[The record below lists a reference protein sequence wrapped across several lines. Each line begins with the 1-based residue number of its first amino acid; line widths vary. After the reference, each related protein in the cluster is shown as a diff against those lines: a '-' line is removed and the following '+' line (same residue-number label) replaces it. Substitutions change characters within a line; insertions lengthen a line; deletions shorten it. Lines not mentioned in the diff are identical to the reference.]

1 MIVSVDTNV
10 FVYAAD
16 DDEPDKQKIARDALA
31 RLATRGAPVGLQ
43 VIGELQN
50 ALRRGLGMPNHLA
63 SQQARNIFTA
73 FGSFPYDAACVDQ
86 ALAQSAAG
94 RLSYWDALLLSAC
107 DRAGIQAL
115 LSEDMQDGF
124 VLGRVEVINPF
135 GPLGLTDRARAVLE
149 S

>member
-1 MIVSVDTNV
+1 
-10 FVYAAD
+10 
-16 DDEPDKQKIARDALA
+16 
-31 RLATRGAPVGLQ
+31 LQ
-43 VIGELQN
+43 VIGELQS

-63 SQQARNIFTA
+63 SQHARNVFTA
-73 FGSFPYDAACVDQ
+73 FGSFPYDAVCVDQ

-107 DRAGIQAL
+107 DRAGIRVL

-124 VLGRVEVINPF
+124 VLGGVEVINPF
-135 GPLGLTDRARAVLE
+135 GPQGLTDRARAALE

>member
-1 MIVSVDTNV
+1 MIVSPDTNL

-16 DDEPDKQKIARDALA
+16 DDEPVKQSFAREVICLLA
-31 RLATRGAPVGLQ
+31 ARRAPVALQ
-43 VIGELQN
+43 VVGELQN
-50 ALRRGLGMPNHLA
+50 ALRRGLKMPNHLA
-63 SQQARNIFTA
+63 SQQARNVFTA
-73 FGSFPYDAACVDQ
+73 FGSFPYDAACVDH

-107 DRAGIQAL
+107 GRAGVQAL

-124 VLGRVEVINPF
+124 VLGGVEVINPF
-135 GPLGLTDRARAVLE
+135 GPGGLAPRARAVLE

>member
-1 MIVSVDTNV
+1 MSVSLDTNV

-16 DDEPDKQKIARDALA
+16 DDEPAKQRVARELLGRLASRDA
-31 RLATRGAPVGLQ
+31 PVALQ
-43 VIGELQN
+43 VVGEVQN
-50 ALRRGLGMPNHLA
+50 ALRRALGMPVHLA

-94 RLSYWDALLLSAC
+94 RLSYWDALLLAAC
-107 DRAGIQAL
+107 DRAGVEVL

-124 VLGRVEVINPF
+124 VFGRVQVINPF
-135 GPLGLTDRARAVLE
+135 GPAGLTDRARAVLE